1 MTTGGVAAS
10 FAAMPTPATKSS
22 AEPREGAVRF
32 ALRNW
37 ILLAAG
43 LVAVVAGFVTL
54 AGGSTVAAPLLLML
68 GYLVLIP
75 LGIIL

>member
-1 MTTGGVAAS
+1 
-10 FAAMPTPATKSS
+10 MPTPTTTAS

-32 ALRNW
+32 SLRNW

-43 LVAVVAGFVTL
+43 LVAVVLGFVTL
-54 AGGSTVAAPLLLML
+54 SAGSTVAAPLLLML

>member
-1 MTTGGVAAS
+1 
-10 FAAMPTPATKSS
+10 MPTPNTAAS

-32 ALRNW
+32 SLRNW

-43 LVAVVAGFVTL
+43 LVAVVLGFVTL
-54 AGGSTVAAPLLLML
+54 SAGSTVAAPLLLML

>member
-1 MTTGGVAAS
+1 
-10 FAAMPTPATKSS
+10 MPTPQTAAS

-32 ALRNW
+32 SLRNW
-37 ILLAAG
+37 IRLAAG
-43 LVAVVAGFVTL
+43 LVAVVLGFVTL
-54 AGGSTVAAPLLLML
+54 SGGSTVAAPLLLML